1 MGDREGRPTTAE
13 IQAQENYLLV
23 EALHEASRR
32 YRNVV
37 DQIHEA
43 VFECGADGVL
53 TFVNPAWKNLLGFGV
68 GHSTG
73 RSLYEF
79 IDASDATLVRES
91 LEAVYGDKARAAHS
105 PRISRE
111 TVRDGLRIQRGI
123 RFRRSDGSLIQL
135 EMSAQKTASESIIGS
150 LHDVTDRDLLEDQ
163 LLAAKELAEEADV
176 AKGLFLAKA
185 SHELRTPLNLI
196 LGFAEMLEDDGVA
209 GGEKPS
215 LLGRLTVAAHQL
227 LGLVNDILDI
237 TQAERNALGIQLQT
251 FSPGAIA
258 EEVCSLFAERAK
270 QEGIPFEVELASPLP
285 DGIVSDPL
293 RVRQILINL
302 IDNAI
307 KFTGPDGIRVRV
319 SNAMIHGHP
328 GVTFRV
334 SDSGEGIPQK
344 RLDWI
349 FGEFNQLHPAGTRSE
364 EGVGLG
370 LAVARRLAHLLEG
383 ELRVDSTPGEGSSF
397 ELKLPL
403 AHTAK
408 GQREFAQTAILQGR
422 ATVY

>member
-1 MGDREGRPTTAE
+1 MGDQEGRPTTAE
-13 IQAQENYLLV
+13 IQTQENYLLV

-37 DQIHEA
+37 DQIQEA
-43 VFECGADGVL
+43 VFECEADGVL
-53 TFVNPAWKNLLGFGV
+53 TFVNPAWKNLLGFEV
-68 GHSTG
+68 EQSTG
-73 RSLYEF
+73 RCLYEF

-91 LEAVYGDKARAAHS
+91 LEAAYGDKARAAHS
-105 PRISRE
+105 VRISRE
-111 TVRDGLRIQRGI
+111 AVRDGLRIRRGI
-123 RFRRSDGSLIQL
+123 RFRRSDGSLMQL

-176 AKGLFLAKA
+176 AKGLFLANA

-196 LGFAEMLEDDGVA
+196 LGFAEMLGDDGVA

-227 LGLVNDILDI
+227 LGLVNDVLDI
-237 TQAERNALGIQLQT
+237 TQVERNALGIQLQT

-258 EEVCSLFAERAK
+258 DEVCSLFAERAK
-270 QEGIPFEVELASPLP
+270 QEGIPFEVELASSLP

-293 RVRQILINL
+293 RVRQILIHL
-302 IDNAI
+302 LDNAI
-307 KFTGPDGIRVRV
+307 KFTGPGGIRVRV
-319 SNAMIHGHP
+319 SNAMVHGYP

-349 FGEFNQLHPAGTRSE
+349 FGEFNQLQTVGTRSE

-383 ELRVDSTPGEGSSF
+383 ELRVDSTPAEGSSF

-403 AHTAK
+403 ARTAT
-408 GQREFAQTAILQGR
+408 GQSEFAQAAILQGR
-422 ATVY
+422 TTVY